1 MPDTSNIALPVSP
14 EQVFS
19 LAKQLPAKDKIE
31 LIHLLEQELYTG
43 NIPEEHKKL
52 VRRRIKKYNKNPEL
66 LISEAE
72 ALKIINAM

>member
-1 MPDTSNIALPVSP
+1 MTDTSNIALSISP

-19 LAKQLPAKDKIE
+19 LAQQLQTKDKIQ
-31 LIHLLEQELYTG
+31 LIHLLEQEQYTE

-52 VRRRIKKYNKNPEL
+52 VRERIKKYEKNPEL
-66 LISEAE
+66 LVDEDE